1 MRSLLDRCLR
11 CCVYVM
17 RAWRPFITIVLCSSC
32 LWVSVGWV
40 KLWKWMPFFL
50 HVFNSFYLVDSF
62 AARNVVGFP
71 TVSYFM
77 SQARLEARSLQPQSS
92 HPLQVRQPVTRESCL
107 CFSILFHDELSTP
120 LSRDVNCHFLATT
133 AAVHRVSDFFSSK
146 EIIFSASSCSSCVGS
161 LEMSL

>member
-1 MRSLLDRCLR
+1 MLCLR
-11 CCVYVM
+11 HEGMAAIHHNRFMLLV
-17 RAWRPFITIVLCSSC
+17 F
-32 LWVSVGWV
+32 VSVCR
-40 KLWKWMPFFL
+40 LSEIMEMNAIFL
-50 HVFNSFYLVDSF
+50 HVFNSFYLADSF

-77 SQARLEARSLQPQSS
+77 SQARLEARSLQAQSS

-120 LSRDVNCHFLATT
+120 LSRDVNCHFPATT